1 MDLLHPVK
9 GQVYQM
15 PHDPALGS
23 GMSSQLHKRARVN
36 KQKLAGWE
44 GGKDLGWGKQRWE
57 ELQVREVMPIHPS
70 GAGQE
75 CVSGQ
80 PMGHSLR
87 NPGTGFLSC
96 PDRDRIWKF
105 SLGQKKP

>member
-57 ELQVREVMPIHPS
+57 ELQVREVMPFTPLERGRNVS
-70 GAGQE
+70 AG
-75 CVSGQ
+75 S
-80 PMGHSLR
+80 PW
-87 NPGTGFLSC
+87 GTV
-96 PDRDRIWKF
+96 
-105 SLGQKKP
+105 